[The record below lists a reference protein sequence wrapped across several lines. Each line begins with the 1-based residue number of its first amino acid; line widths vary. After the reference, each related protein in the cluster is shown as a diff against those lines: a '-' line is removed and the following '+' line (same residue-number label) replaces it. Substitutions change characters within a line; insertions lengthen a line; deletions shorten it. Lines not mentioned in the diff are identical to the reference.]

1 MSNNTLKSTKV
12 IYSGNHSKFG
22 LIKEVFKKDYKSED
36 QINNHNHVF
45 RNGERLNMKIKY
57 IHV

>member
-1 MSNNTLKSTKV
+1 MSNNTLKSTQV
-12 IYSGNHSKFG
+12 IDSGNHSKFE
-22 LIKEVFKKDYKSED
+22 LIKEVLKKDYKSED
-36 QINNHNHVF
+36 QINNRNHVF